1 MSRGWRRLAIRVHA
15 WTGLLV
21 GPLVVVLGLSGAA
34 LVFRPELDAL
44 LMGSPPVVAGSST
57 RSLDAVL
64 GAALLAHPGTEARAL
79 RIPADG
85 HRPYRVEVIRGGH
98 RIDVDVDPSTLR
110 IVASRSPERSVLAA
124 VHALHA
130 ALHAGRIGAVVV
142 GLLGLWLVVE
152 GVSGVCAYGAAVRPT
167 PTMLRRVSSRTVH
180 RMLGTLSLAVG
191 VLLGVT
197 GAVLALGS
205 AVATPES
212 GGSVLSRLSLQ
223 RLDAAATRV
232 EAAAPGA
239 RIVTMLAEPDGSMR
253 VDVRDRASGESRSL
267 RIGRAGGG
275 VTVLTAPFTAWDVVR
290 RLHAGD
296 FAGWLSR
303 GLYAAV
309 GLALAVLAMTGFV
322 IAARR
327 QSSKVLT

>member
-1 MSRGWRRLAIRVHA
+1 MRRGWRRLAIRVHA

-44 LMGSPPVVAGSST
+44 LTSSPARSDVVST
-57 RSLDAVL
+57 PSLDSVL
-64 GAALLAHPGTEARAL
+64 RAALLAQPGSEARVL

-85 HRPYRVEVIRGGH
+85 HRPYRVEVIRGGQ

-110 IVASRSPERSVLAA
+110 IVGSRSPERSVFAA
-124 VHALHA
+124 VHSLHA
-130 ALHAGRIGAVVV
+130 ALHAGRIGAAVV

-152 GVSGVCAYGAAVRPT
+152 AFSGVWAYGAAVTPT
-167 PTMLRRVSSRTVH
+167 PTMLGRLSSRTVH
-180 RMLGTLSLAVG
+180 RMLGGLSLAVG

-205 AVATPES
+205 AVATPGS
-212 GGSVLSRLSLQ
+212 GAPVVSRASLE

-239 RIVTMLAEPDGSMR
+239 RIVTMLAEPDGSIR
-253 VDVRDRASGESRSL
+253 VDVRRASGEFRSL
-267 RIGRAGGG
+267 RIGGAGGG
-275 VTVLTAPFTAWDVVR
+275 ITVLTAPFTAWDVVR